1 MAKEGLKTTR
11 NGVANLQLSPTSSAL
26 RSPPHSKA
34 RKRKQYLTGGSPAK
48 ALRSS
53 LMEASIHQTRLSASP
68 PQRRMTRASLKGSS
82 ADVQDALSPSKY
94 QRRNGESHA
103 PKNHSTDPYAKV
115 PLQRRSLQVAN
126 ERSNLVDL
134 TAENSSENESETLKS
149 ASELASGGFTS
160 EDGILGRRQ
169 PSSKGTESKGM
180 VPEKPRVSSRKIK
193 VAQAKAIALS
203 DGKLAKQSVLKPS
216 STANMEAKASMDMN
230 RMSTD
235 ISFELPEQDD
245 VPSGRGGKLQTGEEL
260 LDTKTIRTTSP
271 EDTSLQPAGHKRRK
285 FPAVRMVGTRIYDSE
300 NGQTCHQC
308 RQKTLEF
315 MAVCR
320 SKNCTQK
327 FCPKC
332 LINRYGEMVGDSASN
347 ESWCCPRCRGNCNC
361 SICMKKQGRS
371 PTGILAHTAKAIG
384 YGSVAELV
392 EQHPCAQ
399 DNSGPPIQRA
409 MAKSEYNGVTV
420 SHFAQSIEARARN
433 GMGEGTGMRHEAQLA
448 SNGLASP
455 GVKDAI
461 KDAVGVQTPAVEGTN
476 NGPIQNMRMPRRA
489 RWVPGGLLA
498 SVNEVVVPVAPP
510 PIYQRVEV
518 QKELAVEEEIVL
530 PTGSLLITV
539 GGIDIA
545 QNAVGPAL
553 QLLEF
558 CCAFSKPLGIKKGA
572 AVKILQEIVKG
583 CNMKRGSQSQVIQ
596 FQVRLLTLILAESDE
611 PCNIAYSL
619 TSKNSWLESLKKYL
633 QRKDE
638 FLSKECKPKNTD
650 DQTQGHHTSRLLFED
665 GLDSIITALER
676 GVEGYVDL
684 QVNEKLQLLNILCN
698 DSLSTSITR
707 DYIESVIAETEEQ
720 HKNHREEARALRKEA
735 KAVRETRKEA
745 HLKSLLATG
754 KHLGPLS
761 QEEQLACLADL
772 RAEAAKLSEAADS
785 KSLSRKDAQ
794 RVDAIRTDA
803 IHWDDGARAVWKLQ
817 GVDNRSSVV
826 LQDISNIEGSQ
837 VEKWSVYS
845 QDEEKV
851 LEAYIAQKKRKRYTR
866 RPYKRVQLAPP
877 PNNPKE
883 PQTASPDNQL
893 NDSAVIPA
901 QDNNTTSPLLDQED
915 ESLSSDEQAEVE
927 AEEAGV
933 STPDEESDSV
943 EDTVSE
949 EDVVE

>member
-11 NGVANLQLSPTSSAL
+11 NGAANLQLSPTSSAL
-26 RSPPHSKA
+26 RSPPHPKA
-34 RKRKQYLTGGSPAK
+34 RKRKQYLTGESPAK

-53 LMEASIHQTRLSASP
+53 MMEASIHKTRLSASP

-82 ADVQDALSPSKY
+82 DDVQDAPSPTKY
-94 QRRNGESHA
+94 QRRNGESHT
-103 PKNHSTDPYAKV
+103 PKNHSTGPYEKV
-115 PLQRRSLQVAN
+115 PLRRRSLQGAN

-134 TAENSSENESETLKS
+134 TAENRFENDSETLKS
-149 ASELASGGFTS
+149 ASELASGGFAS
-160 EDGILGRRQ
+160 EDGILGRLR

-180 VPEKPRVSSRKIK
+180 VPEKPRVSSRKVK

-216 STANMEAKASMDMN
+216 STANMEAKASMAMS

-235 ISFELPEQDD
+235 VSFGSPEQDD
-245 VPSGRGGKLQTGEEL
+245 FPSGRGGKSQTGKEL
-260 LDTKTIRTTSP
+260 LDTKTIRTSP
-271 EDTSLQPAGHKRRK
+271 EDTSLQPAGCKRRK

-332 LINRYGEMVGDSASN
+332 LFNRYGEMVGDSASN

-361 SICMKKQGRS
+361 SICMKKQGRP

-384 YGSVAELV
+384 YGSVAELL

-399 DNSGPPIQRA
+399 ENSGPPIQRA

-476 NGPIQNMRMPRRA
+476 NGPIQTMRMPRRA

-498 SVNEVVVPVAPP
+498 SVNEVVVP
-510 PIYQRVEV
+510 E
-518 QKELAVEEEIVL
+518 ELSVEEKIVL

-539 GGIDIA
+539 GGIEIA

-638 FLSKECKPKNTD
+638 FFSKERKPKNAD
-650 DQTQGHHTSRLLFED
+650 DQTQGHHTSTLLFED
-665 GLDSIITALER
+665 GLDSIIAALER
-676 GVEGYVDL
+676 GVEGYMDL

-707 DYIESVIAETEEQ
+707 DYIESVITETEERD
-720 HKNHREEARALRKEA
+720 KNHREEARALRKEA
-735 KAVRETRKEA
+735 KAVRETHKEA

-785 KSLSRKDAQ
+785 RSLSRKDGQ

-845 QDEEKV
+845 EDEEKM

-893 NDSAVIPA
+893 NDSAVNPA
-901 QDNNTTSPLLDQED
+901 RDNNATSSLLDQED

-927 AEEAGV
+927 DEEAGV

>member
-11 NGVANLQLSPTSSAL
+11 NGAANLQLSPTSSAL
-26 RSPPHSKA
+26 RSPPHPKA
-34 RKRKQYLTGGSPAK
+34 RKRKQYLTSESPAK
-48 ALRSS
+48 TLRSS
-53 LMEASIHQTRLSASP
+53 MLEASIHKTRLSASP

-82 ADVQDALSPSKY
+82 DDVQDAPSPTKY
-94 QRRNGESHA
+94 QRRNGESHT
-103 PKNHSTDPYAKV
+103 PKNHSTGPYEKV
-115 PLQRRSLQVAN
+115 PLRRRSLQGAN

-134 TAENSSENESETLKS
+134 TAENRFENDSETLKS
-149 ASELASGGFTS
+149 ASELASGGFAS
-160 EDGILGRRQ
+160 EDGILGRLR

-180 VPEKPRVSSRKIK
+180 VPEKPRVSSRKVK

-203 DGKLAKQSVLKPS
+203 DGKRAKQSVLKPS
-216 STANMEAKASMDMN
+216 STPNMEAKASMAMS

-235 ISFELPEQDD
+235 VSFESPEQDD
-245 VPSGRGGKLQTGEEL
+245 VPSGRGGKSQTGKEL
-260 LDTKTIRTTSP
+260 LDTKTIRTSP
-271 EDTSLQPAGHKRRK
+271 EDTSLQPAGRKRRK

-332 LINRYGEMVGDSASN
+332 LFNRYGEMVGDSASN

-361 SICMKKQGRS
+361 SICMKKQGRP

-384 YGSVAELV
+384 YGSVAELL

-399 DNSGPPIQRA
+399 ENSGPPIQRA
-409 MAKSEYNGVTV
+409 MEKSEYNGVTV

-476 NGPIQNMRMPRRA
+476 NGPIQTMRMPRRA

-498 SVNEVVVPVAPP
+498 SVNEVVVP
-510 PIYQRVEV
+510 E
-518 QKELAVEEEIVL
+518 ELSVEEKIVL

-539 GGIDIA
+539 GGIEMA

-638 FLSKECKPKNTD
+638 FFSKERKPKNAD
-650 DQTQGHHTSRLLFED
+650 DQTQGHHTSTLLFED
-665 GLDSIITALER
+665 GLDSIIAALER
-676 GVEGYVDL
+676 GVEGYMDL

-707 DYIESVIAETEEQ
+707 DYIESVITETEERD
-720 HKNHREEARALRKEA
+720 KNHREEARALRKEA
-735 KAVRETRKEA
+735 KAVRETHKEA

-785 KSLSRKDAQ
+785 RSLSRKDGQ

-845 QDEEKV
+845 EDEEKM

-893 NDSAVIPA
+893 NDSAVNPA
-901 QDNNTTSPLLDQED
+901 RDNNATSSLLDQED

-927 AEEAGV
+927 DEEAGV

-943 EDTVSE
+943 EDSVSE